1 MFTMDELGGIMT
13 NIAAKNTEEKKM
25 RPQGIA
31 FALLLGTATLI
42 SSCQPSGTA
51 MNPNAVAN
59 ARGLDGVAVDVA
71 IAEVSS
77 LDTATTYTGTT
88 APVRDVTI
96 RSQAEGQ
103 ILSLGVDVGDRVT
116 QGQLLGQ
123 VDPVVLRTD
132 LIQAE
137 SELAARRSEVVQAQS
152 QVNTARTAV
161 EEARLNLQQA
171 ESDAQRLESLLT
183 DGAIAAQAA
192 EQART
197 AARTARQVLQ
207 STQAQVSTAQQGVA
221 VAQGRVQ
228 AQAALVQQA
237 RARLEYAMIRAPLT
251 GVVIERLTETG
262 NLVQTGDDMLRLGDL
277 SQLKVVVEL
286 SEKDLAGIEPG
297 QSASI
302 QLDANPGRTLTAQV
316 SRISPAAAD
325 ARLVPVE
332 LVMTNPNSQF
342 GSGLLA
348 RVQFQR
354 PSSDRLVIP
363 QSALAGA
370 DEGRLSTR
378 EGTVFV
384 VTENQVEERRVQL
397 GERRSGRIEII
408 SGLNPGERF
417 VVRTSR
423 PLKDGDTIR
432 PSILSES

>member
-1 MFTMDELGGIMT
+1 M
-13 NIAAKNTEEKKM
+13 
-25 RPQGIA
+25 
-31 FALLLGTATLI
+31 
-42 SSCQPSGTA
+42 
-51 MNPNAVAN
+51 AVA
-59 ARGLDGVAVDVA
+59 RGGDGVAVDVA
-71 IAEVSS
+71 IAELSP

-88 APVRDVTI
+88 RPGRDVVL
-96 RSQAEGQ
+96 RSQVEGQ
-103 ILSLGVDVGDRVT
+103 ILSLGVDVGDGVN
-116 QGQLLGQ
+116 QGQILGQ

-152 QVNTARTAV
+152 QVNAARTAV

-171 ESDAQRLESLLT
+171 ESDAQRLESLLA

-221 VAQGRVQ
+221 AAQGRVQ
-228 AQAALVQQA
+228 AQGALVQQA
-237 RARLEYAMIRAPLT
+237 RARLEYAVIRAPLT
-251 GVVIERLTETG
+251 GVVLERFTETG
-262 NLVQTGDDMLRLGDL
+262 NLVQTGDDVLRLGDL
-277 SQLKVVVEL
+277 SQLKILVEL
-286 SEKDLAGIEPG
+286 SEKDLGGIEPG
-297 QSASI
+297 QTASI
-302 QLDANPGRTLTAQV
+302 QLDASPGRSLTAQV
-316 SRISPAAAD
+316 SRISPAAAA

-332 LVMTNPNSQF
+332 LVMANPNGQL

-354 PSSDRLVIP
+354 PASDRLVIP
-363 QSALAGA
+363 QSALGGE
-370 DEGRLSTR
+370 DEGRISTR
-378 EGTVFV
+378 QGTVFV
-384 VTENQVEERRVQL
+384 VSGDQVEERSVEL
-397 GERRSGRIEII
+397 GDRRSGRIEII
-408 SGLNPGERF
+408 SGLQPGERY